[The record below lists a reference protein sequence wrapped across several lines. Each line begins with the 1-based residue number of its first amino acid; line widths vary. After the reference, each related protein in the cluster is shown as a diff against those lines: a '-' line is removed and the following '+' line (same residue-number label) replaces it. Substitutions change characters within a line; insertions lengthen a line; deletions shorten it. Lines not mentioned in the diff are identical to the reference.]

1 MEGRGVSRSM
11 SKRYDMLQRLLLV
24 GETGVGKT
32 CLLCRYAN
40 NEFMDTHITT
50 IGVDF
55 KLRRME
61 VDNKVIKAQI
71 WDTAGQERFESITKQ
86 FYRRAQGILL
96 VYDITSRQSFEA
108 VPKWLSYIHQFA
120 NEDVQIMLLGNKSD
134 QELRR
139 MVTTREATRFAEEN
153 NLMFFET
160 SAKSSGNLEQALYTL
175 CKSVLEVEVNKTLKL
190 SDIKIGD
197 QALEG
202 GLTTPTDSNAN
213 KFKPSLDHGIS
224 YQHRNGLNSSGYD
237 NGVSDRDTVNL
248 LQDDKQQTSQT
259 CCSVM

>member
-1 MEGRGVSRSM
+1 MEGRGVRRSM
-11 SKRYDMLQRLLLV
+11 SKRYDLLQRLLLV

-55 KLRRME
+55 KLRRVE
-61 VDNKVIKAQI
+61 VDDKVVKAQI

-96 VYDITSRQSFEA
+96 VYDITSRQSYEA

-120 NEDVQIMLLGNKSD
+120 NEDVQIMLLGNKTD
-134 QELRR
+134 QQLRR
-139 MVTTREATRFAEEN
+139 MVTTKEATRFAEEN
-153 NLMFFET
+153 NLLFFET

-175 CKSVLEVEVNKTLKL
+175 CKAVLEVEMNKTLKL
-190 SDIKIGD
+190 SDISFSDRIH
-197 QALEG
+197 EG
-202 GLTTPTDSNAN
+202 GITTLTPTDSNAN
-213 KFKPSLDHGIS
+213 KFKLEQKVD
-224 YQHRNGLNSSGYD
+224 YQHTNGHNSSGYE
-237 NGVSDRDTVNL
+237 GPVSDRDTVNL
-248 LQDDKQQTSQT
+248 LQDDKQQTSHT